1 MLEQLE
7 DSNGDVS
14 SGDDSAYKG
23 EGIVR
28 YLYSFMPDADELHD
42 MDLDASAMDQDRE
55 RPGEYSIARI
65 SVVSIV

>member
-1 MLEQLE
+1 
-7 DSNGDVS
+7 
-14 SGDDSAYKG
+14 
-23 EGIVR
+23 
-28 YLYSFMPDADELHD
+28 MPDADELHD